1 MNKPNIL
8 YIHSHDTGRYIQP
21 YGHAVATPNLQRL
34 ADQGVLFRQAFC
46 ANPTCSASRACLLTG
61 QYAHVNGMVGLAH
74 RGFRLNDYS
83 RHIVHTLRP
92 AGYTSALAGVQHVA
106 ADTPKRPAWEI
117 IGYDRRLGPHPT
129 AHEDAAA
136 FLDGSPEEPF
146 FLSVGFFETHREFPP
161 ADEAPNP
168 NRVSPP
174 APLPDTPETRQ
185 DMARYHAAAQILDEK
200 IGVVLDALD
209 RNALAESTLV
219 VCTTDHG
226 IAFPR
231 MKCTLTDSGIGVM
244 LILRGPGGFAGGKT
258 CDAMVTHMDLLPTI
272 CEVAGIDAPAW
283 LQGRSLAPL
292 IRGEVDELHEAIFA
306 EVNYHAAYEPKRC
319 VRTRRYKYIRRYDG
333 RDRPVLPNIDDG
345 LSKSVWLAA
354 GAADR
359 AVRPEALYDLLL
371 DPNETDNLIG
381 QPAAADALADMRRRL
396 DTWMAATDD
405 PLLAGPVPAP
415 PTARVNDPDGLSP
428 REPPGPPER

>member
-1 MNKPNIL
+1 MARPNIL
-8 YIHSHDTGRYIQP
+8 YIHSHDTGRCIQP
-21 YGHAVATPNLQRL
+21 YGHAVATPQLQRL
-34 ADQGVLFRQAFC
+34 AEQGVLFRQAFC

-83 RHIVHTLRP
+83 HHIVHTLRG

-106 ADTPKRPAWEI
+106 ADTPERPGWRT
-117 IGYDRRLGPHPT
+117 IGYDRYLGPSTT

-136 FLDGSPEEPF
+136 FLAGAPDEPF
-146 FLSVGFFETHREFPP
+146 FLSVGFAETHREFPP
-161 ADEAPNP
+161 AAAPHGDYAL
-168 NRVSPP
+168 PP

-185 DMARYHAAAQILDEK
+185 DMARFHASVRILDTK
-200 IGVVLDALD
+200 IGAVLDALD
-209 RNALAESTLV
+209 RNGLAENTLV

-244 LILRGPGGFAGGKT
+244 LILRGPGGFAGGGVR
-258 CDAMVTHMDLLPTI
+258 DAMVTHMDLYPTI
-272 CEVAGIDAPAW
+272 CELAGIPAPKH
-283 LQGRSLAPL
+283 LQGRSLLPL

-319 VRTRRYKYIRRYDG
+319 VRTIRHKYIRRYGG
-333 RDRPVLPNIDDG
+333 RDRAVLPNIDNG
-345 LSKSVWLAA
+345 LSKDVWLAA

-359 AVRPEALYDLLL
+359 PVAPEALYDLVF
-371 DPNETDNLIG
+371 DPNETANLIAD
-381 QPAAADALADMRRRL
+381 PAWSDVLADMRRRL

-415 PTARVNDPDGLSP
+415 PGALVNDADGLSP
-428 REPPGPPER
+428 KEPPGPVN